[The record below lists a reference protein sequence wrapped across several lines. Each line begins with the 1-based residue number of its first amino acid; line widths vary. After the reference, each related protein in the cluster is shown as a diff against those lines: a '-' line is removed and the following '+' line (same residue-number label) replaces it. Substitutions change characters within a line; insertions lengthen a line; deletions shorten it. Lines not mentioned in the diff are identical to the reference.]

1 MAGDALT
8 GALVRRAA
16 IITMRILL
24 TTPTLLPDA
33 MLEGL
38 LRVILMNLLR
48 RDCFVWL
55 TPASEVPLTV
65 LGSSY

>member
-1 MAGDALT
+1 MAGDART

-16 IITMRILL
+16 IITMLILL

-38 LRVILMNLLR
+38 LRVILMNLLKQG
-48 RDCFVWL
+48 CFVWL
-55 TPASEVPLTV
+55 TPASKVPLTV
-65 LGSSY
+65 LGLSY